1 MGFSVSQRSK
11 FATVKQNIMNKV
23 LLSLLGGVVIGLLVA
38 PDSGSET
45 LRKLRSRVRDY
56 KDQVEDGMDEL
67 AGKGK
72 NILDKGQSKLGEAI
86 DR

>member
-1 MGFSVSQRSK
+1 
-11 FATVKQNIMNKV
+11 MNKV

-72 NILDKGQSKLGEAI
+72 NILNKGLSKLGEAI